1 MLKGRGGSQKLPLGR
16 ALSIHVLHLICVEG
30 IRGGAKS
37 KAFADEVLYLLW
49 CPYAAHPVLASTL
62 WFLPFFCVLKEPTVL
77 LSLGVRSVCVPHC
90 SLPLSVMR
98 KAWKNNVWG
107 QSRTPLMSV
116 SSPLLILCS
125 RFSRWQRWSLQISY
139 RCGPFDTFWCKTN
152 NYSCACTD
160 TRNKR
165 VPTFSFLQKCS
176 CTCHHQQN
184 TTRWYLLFSNISDTD
199 LDLSATSSIIWH
211 YNSINLWQ

>member
-1 MLKGRGGSQKLPLGR
+1 MSTSFP
-16 ALSIHVLHLICVEG
+16 
-30 IRGGAKS
+30 
-37 KAFADEVLYLLW
+37 
-49 CPYAAHPVLASTL
+49 AAHPVLASTL
-62 WFLPFFCVLKEPTVL
+62 WFLSFFCVLKEPTVL

-116 SSPLLILCS
+116 SSLLLILCS

-139 RCGPFDTFWCKTN
+139 RCGPSDTFWCKTN
-152 NYSCACTD
+152 NYSSVCTVAW
-160 TRNKR
+160 NKR
-165 VPTFSFLQKCS
+165 AYVHTGVSTFGLLHQYS
-176 CTCHHQQN
+176 CTCQHQKN
-184 TTRWYLLFSNISDTD
+184 RTRWYLLLSNISDTD

-211 YNSINLWQ
+211 YNIKNLWQMWSIRRWNLSFS